1 MLRALGGLG
10 PFTVSV
16 AVENLQ
22 PHDKG
27 ATFSIVT
34 RLEDQLGLL
43 WVGDSKVLC
52 RGVKVPGEIPPKAEQ
67 EPLPLEP
74 IDNWKA
80 PADIGRRYARAA
92 GDYNPI
98 HLSAPSAKLFGFPR
112 AIAHGLWNKARSLA
126 ALGERL
132 PASGY
137 RVEVR
142 FQKPVLLPASLTLL
156 ASAAA
161 ADGQFSLRG
170 KDDLPHMAGHWS
182 RLQADAGPPY
192 LKLRAQS
199 PKLCGCL
206 PPPRR
211 IPMDLHELTARLH
224 AIRDRNDWRQF
235 HSPEEPGHGRQRR
248 DGRTGGDLPVA
259 DGRPVAHAVGRAAR
273 TRWPGSWRHRPLSA
287 AVLRETGLDLE
298 QVVRAKLADCERRFL
313 P

>member
-1 MLRALGGLG
+1 ALGGLG

-74 IDNWKA
+74 VDNWKA

-182 RLQADAGPPY
+182 RLQG
-192 LKLRAQS
+192 
-199 PKLCGCL
+199 
-206 PPPRR
+206 
-211 IPMDLHELTARLH
+211 
-224 AIRDRNDWRQF
+224 
-235 HSPEEPGHGRQRR
+235 
-248 DGRTGGDLPVA
+248 
-259 DGRPVAHAVGRAAR
+259 
-273 TRWPGSWRHRPLSA
+273 
-287 AVLRETGLDLE
+287 
-298 QVVRAKLADCERRFL
+298 
-313 P
+313 